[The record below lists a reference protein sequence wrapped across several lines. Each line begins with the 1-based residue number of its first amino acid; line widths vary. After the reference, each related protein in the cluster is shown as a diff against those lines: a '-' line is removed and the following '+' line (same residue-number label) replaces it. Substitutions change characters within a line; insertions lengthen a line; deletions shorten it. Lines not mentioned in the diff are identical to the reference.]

1 MCGLSGPANVGAM
14 KARRTKI
21 YFDGGC
27 RPNPGAMEIAVV
39 IGGVVTID
47 REVGTGSS
55 MDAEWLA
62 LIAALRLA
70 QARGLTDF
78 VLLGDAAAVV
88 AQANGV
94 VAARGGRGGTS
105 GDVSGAGRRRPAPAH
120 PAYQAHPESGGHCAC
135 APMTVRKLSS
145 TL

>member
-1 MCGLSGPANVGAM
+1 M
-14 KARRTKI
+14 KPRRTKI

-39 IGGVVTID
+39 IGGVATID
-47 REVGTGSS
+47 HEAGTGSS

-70 QARGLTDF
+70 QARGITDF

-88 AQANGV
+88 AQANGEM
-94 VAARGGRGGTS
+94 AARGRAS
-105 GDVSGAGRRRPAPAH
+105 AHLESFRVLVGASPAPR
-120 PAYQAHPESGGHCAC
+120 
-135 APMTVRKLSS
+135 VRHIKRTQNLAGIA
-145 TL
+145 LARR

>member
-1 MCGLSGPANVGAM
+1 M
-14 KARRTKI
+14 KPRRTKI

-39 IGGVVTID
+39 VGGVAAID
-47 REVGTGSS
+47 RAVGTGSS

-70 QARGLTDF
+70 QERGLTDF

-88 AQANGV
+88 AQANGAV
-94 VAARGGRGGTS
+94 GARGGAAAHLATFRALVGT
-105 GDVSGAGRRRPAPAH
+105 GPPPRIRHVKRTQNLAGIALARR
-120 PAYQAHPESGGHCAC
+120 
-135 APMTVRKLSS
+135 
-145 TL
+145 